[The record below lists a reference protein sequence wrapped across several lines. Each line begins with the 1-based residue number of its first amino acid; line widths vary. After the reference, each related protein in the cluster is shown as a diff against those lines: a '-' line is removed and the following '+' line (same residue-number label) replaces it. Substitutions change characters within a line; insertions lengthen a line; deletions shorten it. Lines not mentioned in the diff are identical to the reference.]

1 MSSFFEKLLSSAS
14 RTIGREVGKKA
25 VNAVVDIFDD
35 DDKKKKTSSKKTTS
49 KKTAA
54 KKTVEKEPEEV
65 EAKEENPNMDASSP
79 MAKAAMKGKSPYDT
93 TPDMPRPFV
102 EFNGWLCIKGATPQE
117 VIKVL
122 GLKNSYE
129 ANWESGLNAASE
141 GLMEKVF
148 VSPLVGGYVLVI
160 GYIPF
165 GVKSSVKEELAVLDK
180 AADKFDEMT
189 CFTTQSTVD
198 IHVWA
203 KYAGGKLKRG
213 YGWLAESGEV
223 YLNEGN
229 LTPEEF
235 KLGYNK
241 LITDPESGWDKVI
254 IPDTEHVFTMAK
266 EWGIA
271 PDLSDVNGTEGT
283 GFVCDL

>member
-1 MSSFFEKLLSSAS
+1 MGFLDTLFKSAS

-25 VNAVVDIFDD
+25 VNAVVDIIDGD
-35 DDKKKKTSSKKTTS
+35 DDKKRKSSSKKTAS
-49 KKTAA
+49 KKTTA
-54 KKTVEKEPEEV
+54 KAEKEKK
-65 EAKEENPNMDASSP
+65 EALIEENENLASTSP
-79 MAKAAMKGKSPYDT
+79 MAKAALKGKSPYDT
-93 TPDMPRPFV
+93 TPDMPRSF
-102 EFNGWLCIKGATPQE
+102 ENFNGWLCIKGATPQE
-117 VIKVL
+117 VIKAL
-122 GLKNSYE
+122 GLKNSFE
-129 ANWESGLNAASE
+129 ANWKSGLEAANNAF
-141 GLMEKVF
+141 MEKVF
-148 VSPLVGGYVLVI
+148 VSPLMNGYVLAI

-165 GVKSSVKEELAVLDK
+165 GVKNSVKEELSILDK
-180 AADKFDEMT
+180 IADKFEEMT
-189 CFTTQSTVD
+189 CFATQSTVD

-203 KYAGGKLKRG
+203 KYVDGKLKRG
-213 YGWLAESGEV
+213 YGWLGESGEV

-241 LITDPESGWDKVI
+241 LITDPDCDWDKVI

>member
-1 MSSFFEKLLSSAS
+1 MSSFLDKLLSSAS

-25 VNAVVDIFDD
+25 VNAVVDMIDGD
-35 DDKKKKTSSKKTTS
+35 DDKKKKTSSKKTE
-49 KKTAA
+49 A
-54 KKTVEKEPEEV
+54 KKTTEKKTEKEEV
-65 EAKEENPNMDASSP
+65 KKENTNMAASSP
-79 MAKAAMKGKSPYDT
+79 MAKAASKGKSPYDT

-102 EFNGWLCIKGATPQE
+102 DFNGWLCIKSATPQE

-122 GLKNSYE
+122 GLTNDCE
-129 ANWESGLNAASE
+129 ANWESGLKAANNAF
-141 GLMEKVF
+141 MEKVF
-148 VSPLVGGYVLVI
+148 VSPLINGYVLVI

-165 GVKSSVKEELAVLDK
+165 GVKNSVKEELDTLK
-180 AADKFDEMT
+180 KFADKFDEMS
-189 CFTTQSTVD
+189 CFATQSTVD

-203 KYAGGKLKRG
+203 KYTGGKLKRG
-213 YGWLAESGEV
+213 YGWLGESGEV

-241 LITDPESGWDKVI
+241 LITDPECDWDKVI
-254 IPDTEHVFTMAK
+254 IPDMEHVFAMAK

-271 PDLSDVNGTEGT
+271 PDLSDVNNAEKGT